1 RASTSPADDQ
11 RRRSHLTSP
20 PLRLKMLAMAQQPP
34 PSNVG
39 QVSGDGRW
47 RWDGHQWVPNTP
59 VLAGGGY
66 MVPAQPGAL
75 VVAPKNPAVS
85 LIVSFFLPGVGSMI
99 NGDTN
104 RGIPILALKGRGRP
118 SFGRVPPGG
127 RTAALGSRVRRP
139 TCRRCPPRSA
149 YPPRTSPGF
158 ARRRSTARP
167 CSRSLRWSP
176 ARRLPRRPSP
186 VLNP

>member
-1 RASTSPADDQ
+1 M
-11 RRRSHLTSP
+11 TSP

-47 RWDGHQWVPNTP
+47 RWDGHQWVPNTTE
-59 VLAGGGY
+59 LAGGGY

-104 RGIPILALKGRGRP
+104 RGILILALYLV
-118 SFGRVPPGG
+118 S
-127 RTAALGSRVRRP
+127 ALAIIVLIGIP
-139 TCRRCPPRSA
+139 FAIGIWIWGMIDA
-149 YPPRTSPGF
+149 YQGAQAWNRAHGILS
-158 ARRRSTARP
+158 
-167 CSRSLRWSP
+167 
-176 ARRLPRRPSP
+176 
-186 VLNP
+186 